1 MFDGTVESDANVETT
16 KHPIP
21 VIFPDYGITMGESHH
36 ERGFVMEPENHDFK
50 EIYYILD
57 GVADCFIEDQQIKLE
72 PENIFIVPEGVTH
85 YLRDH
90 ENSPLSLYILAVKRT
105 SLTDFPNFSHQLEK
119 LYALSKI
126 QMKPL
131 TKYNYAAYEIRTI
144 IRRILY
150 EQRLKRFGYVPAIQ
164 AHTMNLIIAINR
176 ILQNIPVPQQC
187 GEINPTQDRIQ
198 KVAEYITSN
207 FFEPISV
214 ENMARMACLSVRQ
227 FTNQFKAVYGVTFT
241 QYLRFHRIKY
251 TQRLLTETD
260 QQIAHI
266 CFESGFNDLAH
277 FYRVFKQITG
287 KSPRKY
293 RLETREK
300 YLLSLEEDEE

>member
-1 MFDGTVESDANVETT
+1 MFNISADSDFNLETT
-16 KHPIP
+16 KLPIP
-21 VIFPDYGITMGESHH
+21 VIFPDYGIIIGESHH
-36 ERGFVMEPENHDFK
+36 ERGFVMEPEKHDFK

-72 PENIFIVPEGVTH
+72 PENIFIVPDGVTH

-90 ENSPLSLYILAVKRT
+90 KNSPLSLYVLAIKWS
-105 SLTDFPNFSHQLEK
+105 SLTDFPNFNQQLDK
-119 LYALSKI
+119 LDELSKMHI
-126 QMKPL
+126 RPL
-131 TKYNYAAYEIRTI
+131 NRYNYAAYEIRTI

-150 EQRLKRFGYVPAIQ
+150 EQRLKHFGYVLAIQ
-164 AHTMNLIIAINR
+164 ADTMSLIIALNR
-176 ILQNIPVPQQC
+176 IFQNIPVLHHS
-187 GEINPTQDRIQ
+187 GKKNPTIDRIQ
-198 KVAEYITSN
+198 KVADYITTN

-214 ENMARMACLSVRQ
+214 ENSARMACLSGRQ

-241 QYLRFHRIKY
+241 QFLRYHRIKY
-251 TQRLLTETD
+251 TQRLLTETN

-293 RLETREK
+293 RLETKEK
-300 YLLSLEEDEE
+300 YLQSLEEDEE

>member
-1 MFDGTVESDANVETT
+1 MFDETVKSDSNVETT

-21 VIFPDYGITMGESHH
+21 VIFPDYGITIGESHH
-36 ERGFVMEPENHDFK
+36 ERGFVMEPEEHDFK

-57 GVADCFIEDQQIKLE
+57 GVADCFIEDKQIKLE
-72 PENIFIVPEGVTH
+72 PENLFIVPEGVTH
-85 YLRDH
+85 HLRDH
-90 ENSPLSLYILAVKRT
+90 ENSPLSLYILAIKRA
-105 SLTDFPNFSHQLEK
+105 SLTDFPNFEQQLEK
-119 LYALSKI
+119 LYEQSKLHI
-126 QMKPL
+126 RPL
-131 TKYNYAAYEIRTI
+131 NRYNYAAYEIRTI

-164 AHTMNLIIAINR
+164 ATTMSLIIALNR
-176 ILQNIPVPQQC
+176 ILQNIPVPNQS
-187 GEINPTQDRIQ
+187 GEMNPTQDRIQ
-198 KVAEYITSN
+198 KVADYITTN

-241 QYLRFHRIKY
+241 QYLRYHRIKY
-251 TQRLLTETD
+251 TQRLLTETN

-293 RLETREK
+293 RLETRDK
-300 YLLSLEEDEE
+300 YLQSLEEEEE